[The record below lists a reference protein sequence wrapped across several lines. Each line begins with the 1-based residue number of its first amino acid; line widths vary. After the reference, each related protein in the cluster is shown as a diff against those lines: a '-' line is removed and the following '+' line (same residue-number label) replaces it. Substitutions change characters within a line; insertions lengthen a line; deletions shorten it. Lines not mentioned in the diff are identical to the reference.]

1 MEERKHLLIVMN
13 ELVRRYFVDVEKWWI
28 NFLLHSLM
36 IPDPSESIASD
47 QALFVPNVSDL
58 FHLGQTIS
66 CHIYVK
72 EFI

>member
-1 MEERKHLLIVMN
+1 MEERKHPLIVRN
-13 ELVRRYFVDVEKWWI
+13 ELVRRYFVDVEKCQVNLI
-28 NFLLHSLM
+28 QSLM

-66 CHIYVK
+66 YHIYVK